1 MVVYQLRLN
10 QKIHLVL
17 NVQTVD
23 MSGIKMTQ
31 TIEITNITANRL
43 RNYFPDMTPANAIRE
58 LFKIA
63 LNHGHLETVM
73 EAHRSDNY
81 VARFRGGRN

>member
-1 MVVYQLRLN
+1 MG
-10 QKIHLVL
+10 
-17 NVQTVD
+17 TV
-23 MSGIKMTQ
+23 GIKMTQ

-43 RNYFPDMTPANAIRE
+43 RNYFPNLTPANAIRE
-58 LFKIA
+58 LFTIA
-63 LNHGHLETVM
+63 LSHGHLETVM

>member
-1 MVVYQLRLN
+1 
-10 QKIHLVL
+10 
-17 NVQTVD
+17 
-23 MSGIKMTQ
+23 MTQ

-63 LNHGHLETVM
+63 LNRGRALETVM